1 MTNWLTRKIFPFMHK
16 EIPSQQAISEAGLV
30 TSYILPLVTN
40 QNTWLN
46 PTIAIGERVL
56 KYQSLTALNDYQKP
70 PLHAPTSG
78 IIREIAE
85 RPIVHATLKS
95 APCIILE
102 ADGLDQAQAITPLE
116 WKQCSSEQL
125 RQACHQAGVI
135 GLGGAGFP
143 SVLKTQSSKI
153 ETVIINGVECEPYI
167 TADDRL
173 MQERAA
179 QIIEGALILQKM
191 VQAQKVIIAIEKDKA
206 QAVERMQRC
215 LPSDEAIEIKVVPN
229 GYPSGSEKQLIYFLS
244 HIEIAADR
252 LPSEFGFVMFNV
264 GTAYAVYDA
273 IVQGKPLISR
283 VVTLYPSQN
292 VDIRI
297 GTPIDTL
304 IDNAQDTII
313 QGGNL
318 MGIPVENHAAPVTK
332 VTSCLWVNTQSV
344 PKKEQPCIRCGFCA
358 SVCPVNLLP
367 QQLYWF
373 VQGKQNAVA
382 QENGLLDCI
391 ECGACAY
398 VCPSEISLV
407 DYYRQ
412 AKQEIKKVR
421 LEQEQAAQAKQHYEA
436 RNDRLSRVV
445 ERTVIGGETVAS
457 ALETADKKAVIL
469 AALKRA
475 RERKG
480 DGV

>member
-1 MTNWLTRKIFPFMHK
+1 MPR
-16 EIPSQQAISEAGLV
+16 
-30 TSYILPLVTN
+30 
-40 QNTWLN
+40 
-46 PTIAIGERVL
+46 
-56 KYQSLTALNDYQKP
+56 
-70 PLHAPTSG
+70 
-78 IIREIAE
+78 
-85 RPIVHATLKS
+85 
-95 APCIILE
+95 
-102 ADGLDQAQAITPLE
+102 
-116 WKQCSSEQL
+116 SEQL